1 MMHKNVAYNGLR
13 FFVVIRVGG
22 EGFRVV
28 ETRSAMCTELHRSEG
43 IFFNTKIN
51 KNISMGIG
59 NGLGYAALTI
69 SVPLHATPYALHY

>member
-28 ETRSAMCTELHRSEG
+28 ETRSAMCMELHRSG
-43 IFFNTKIN
+43 GFFSQK
-51 KNISMGIG
+51 
-59 NGLGYAALTI
+59 
-69 SVPLHATPYALHY
+69 YALSEGYKNN